1 MATTTGC
8 DVCKKS
14 SLSLL
19 LLRPSPISK
28 SPLLLDPRSQ
38 GVAAEPAS
46 VAGLLPAR
54 LPTEARFGLRLLRAG
69 YVHVY
74 IPNPPPRMT
83 HWRVYRVTEQSDILP
98 QEHALFDQ
106 PGQPFTCE
114 RSVHIAT
121 GMKVL
126 NIPQADKIAEIWI
139 AYSANLWNDTLR
151 KKNAGDATVMQHV
164 SLKGTGPNT
173 FTPTAQK
180 LKAQVLECALKSYV
194 MDGSTEQDFAFNS
207 VAQSVDE
214 LAAGLTAA
222 AAKHPKTAG
231 KEVAVV
237 LRDPVGIA
245 AELNSLR
252 VRRNEPIKREFAKPE
267 VVHPLNSSNVVL
279 GIKKSQIDAADAAS
293 FEHVTPIISLAEYKQ
308 RIWPEGTTYREM
320 TQAEAVELL
329 NDRNVLLTL
338 QKRIQIRERK
348 IPMVWIFF
356 PDHEERAQEWT
367 KEKAA
372 SNWSK
377 FAKYHDEDARAT
389 WVKNFNDRMKSEHYE
404 PLRKM
409 EEDWFAAADDAQTLT
424 YFKRHFDP
432 NSQVSSLKPA
442 IDSAT
447 YAHESHLIHMPGP
460 MTAGSVTA
468 RYVAMLDRPITSGD
482 AVLLRKFIGNKSS
495 LAENA
500 HIQLTGDPGAE
511 GMRDKTFDMLK
522 GYSELTRS
530 APAMQSHGWIGH
542 ALAFYSMGQISAL
555 TGAALSIA
563 ADNPLTSKAITKLQ
577 TLTTFQKLLETAV
590 EGALKGTAPKLP
602 VLIKL
607 RVDANEA
614 LAIMAARSGQSLGTT
629 KSRIKE
635 HRNAGRMVTLTLLT
649 DTDAI
654 KAVGGN
660 LADIAHNPATGTVKL
675 GNTATTAATASAIGK
690 APVLSREAFLEL
702 YHKQA
707 TLAGKATNF
716 IRDALPAISRST
728 TGANLVD
735 LSKTLDARLAL
746 GSMVIQAIGIWNGFD
761 ALSKAGSGSARL
773 DATYG
778 LLDSVVGFS
787 GGALQMG
794 TVFAE
799 IRLTR
804 KVGEQAASSA
814 VAKSLGIGALRFI
827 GSATGIA
834 GGGINFIASMKKS
847 DDQLAAGNSSAV
859 VQLYRFSAFASLG
872 TGFTSLALT
881 SGVAAESLVARGVG
895 GAVVRTVAVRLGA
908 NAVLATVG
916 GIGLTVSGVGLILLG
931 AGVAFQVGAILLTPD
946 ELQMWLGRSYFGR
959 DGGIIF
965 SGKRD
970 DMFPKGEWETEKKAL
985 EEVIK
990 NLPAAQK

>member
-1 MATTTGC
+1 MAKSSGC
-8 DVCKKS
+8 DSCNKS

-19 LLRPSPISK
+19 LLRLSPISK
-28 SPLLLDPRSQ
+28 SPLLLAQ
-38 GVAAEPAS
+38 GAAAVAAESAS

-83 HWRVYRVTEQSDILP
+83 HWRVYRVTEQADLVP
-98 QEHALFDQ
+98 QEHAVFSQ
-106 PGQPFTCE
+106 PDKNVACE
-114 RSVHIAT
+114 RPDHIST

-126 NIPQADKIAEIWI
+126 TLPQADKIGEIWV
-139 AYSANLWNDTLR
+139 AFSANLWNETLR
-151 KKNAGDATVMQHV
+151 SKNAGDATVMQHV
-164 SLKGTGPNT
+164 SLRSSGPNT
-173 FTPTAQK
+173 FAPTVEK
-180 LKAQVLECALKSYV
+180 LKAQVLECALTSYV
-194 MDGSTEQDFAFNS
+194 IDGSYDQDFAFNS
-207 VAQSVDE
+207 LAKDVEQ
-214 LAAGLTAA
+214 LAAGLKAA

-231 KEVAVV
+231 KEIAVV
-237 LRDPVGIA
+237 LRDPVGVA
-245 AELNSLR
+245 AELNALR

-308 RIWPEGTTYREM
+308 RTWPEGTTYREM
-320 TQAEAVELL
+320 TQEEAVELL

-367 KEKAA
+367 KDKAA

-377 FAKYHDEDARAT
+377 FAKYHDEDARTA
-389 WVKNFNDRMKSEHYE
+389 WVRDFNARMKQEHYD

-409 EEDWFAAADDAQTLT
+409 EEDWFDAADDVQTLT

-432 NSQVSSLKPA
+432 DSPVSLKPA

-460 MTAGSVTA
+460 MTAGAVTA

-482 AVLLRKFIGNKSS
+482 AVSLRKFIGNKSS
-495 LAENA
+495 MAANA
-500 HIQLTGDPGAE
+500 HIQLTGDPGAD

-530 APAMQSHGWIGH
+530 GPLMQSHGWIGH
-542 ALAFYSMGQISAL
+542 ALAFYSVGQLSAL

-563 ADNPLTSKAITKLQ
+563 ANNPLTAKAIAKLQ
-577 TLTTFQKLLETAV
+577 TLTKFQKLLETAV
-590 EGALKGTAPKLP
+590 EAALKGTAPKLP

-614 LAIMAARSGQSLGTT
+614 LTIMAARSGQSLGTT

-635 HRNAGRMVTLTLLT
+635 HRSAGRMVTLTLLT

-654 KAVGGN
+654 KAAGGN
-660 LADIAHNPATGTVKL
+660 VTDMTHNPASGTVKL
-675 GNTATTAATASAIGK
+675 GNTATTAAAAGAIGK
-690 APVLSREAFLEL
+690 APVLSKEAFLEL

-707 TLAGKATNF
+707 TLANKATNL
-716 IRDALPAISRST
+716 IRDALPAIGRTT
-728 TGANLVD
+728 TGANLLD

-746 GSMVIQAIGIWNGFD
+746 GSMVIQAIGIWNGID
-761 ALSKAGSGSARL
+761 ALSKAGSDSARL

-814 VAKSLGIGALRFI
+814 VARSLGIGALRFV

-881 SGVAAESLVARGVG
+881 SGVAAESLAARGIG

-946 ELQMWLGRSYFGR
+946 ELQVWLGRSYFGR

-970 DMFPKGEWETEKKAL
+970 DMFPKGDWETEKKAL

-990 NLPAAQK
+990 NLPPAQK